1 MERGAHQNVT
11 TNVEIQARVGGRPGR
26 VSAFDLSVEGCRI
39 WASYGFVALGD
50 PIILIFGEIRIV
62 GRIVSCDGRH
72 AGVEFRNPI
81 HPAVVEHLG
90 FQADRA
96 LSTPPALASRG
107 RNPTGGLH
115 SRSRTLT
122 DIQDVVA
129 FFCSPQRKGVI
140 AR

>member
-1 MERGAHQNVT
+1 MERRTPQHLM
-11 TNVEIQARVGGRPGR
+11 TNVEIQARVRGHPGR

-50 PIILIFGEIRIV
+50 PIILIFGEIRII
-62 GRIVSCDGRH
+62 GRIISCDGRH

-90 FQADRA
+90 FSADRA
-96 LSTPPALASRG
+96 FSKPPALASRG
-107 RNPTGGLH
+107 RDRTGGSH

-122 DIQDVVA
+122 DIQDVIA
-129 FFCSPQRKGVI
+129 FFRSPQRKGVVT
-140 AR
+140 R

>member
-1 MERGAHQNVT
+1 MERSTPQHVT
-11 TNVEIQARVGGRPGR
+11 TNVEIQARVGGHPGR
-26 VSAFDLSVEGCRI
+26 VTAFDLSVAGCRI

-62 GRIVSCDGRH
+62 GRITSCDGRH

-90 FQADRA
+90 FPVDRA
-96 LSTPPALASRG
+96 FSTPPTFASRG
-107 RNPTGGLH
+107 RGPTDSLH

-122 DIQDVVA
+122 DVQDVVA
-129 FFCSPQRKGVI
+129 FFRSPQPKGVI